1 MVRAL
6 AGDSTIT
13 SRVPSPDFVARL
25 PPARFD
31 AARAVLLPAPSAGV
45 AAAVPLVAPL
55 RGGTLVQTSH
65 PRHGPPRWAPCWPH
79 LIRGC
84 ATLSLHSN
92 PHCGPRCSPPGASS
106 AIRQVRHLIGQCTGG
121 QPARSGF
128 LTTTD

>member
-13 SRVPSPDFVARL
+13 SRVPSPDFAARL
-25 PPARFD
+25 D
-31 AARAVLLPAPSAGV
+31 AARLAAGRAVLLPAPSAVV

-65 PRHGPPRWAPCWPH
+65 PRHGPPRRAPYWPY

-92 PHCGPRCSPPGASS
+92 PHCGPRCSPPTASS
-106 AIRQVRHLIGQCTGG
+106 AICQVRHLIGSCT
-121 QPARSGF
+121 
-128 LTTTD
+128 